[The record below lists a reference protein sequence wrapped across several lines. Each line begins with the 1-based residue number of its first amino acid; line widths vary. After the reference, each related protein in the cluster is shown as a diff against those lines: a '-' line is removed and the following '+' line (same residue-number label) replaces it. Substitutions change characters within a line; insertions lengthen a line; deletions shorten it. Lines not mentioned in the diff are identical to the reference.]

1 MPHFY
6 NRRDMEFLLFE
17 VGRLNDLLER
27 EYFAEHDRDGV
38 EAMLDVA
45 EQLGEEK
52 FQPPSAKLDANEPSF
67 DGKTVHIIPEVKEAL
82 SAYRESG
89 IAALPFPEAEGG
101 LQAPFTVAKAIG
113 GVLTGANASIPAYPS
128 LTSAAANLIA
138 VQGSE
143 KQKARY
149 LPAMLDGRFFGT
161 MCLSEPHAGSSLG
174 DIRTKAIQ
182 NEDGSWRLEGSKMWI
197 SAGDH
202 ELSENIVHL
211 VLAKAEGAPAG
222 SKGISLFIVPKFRV
236 NDDGSVGERNGVML
250 AGLNHK
256 MGQRGS
262 INTVLNFG
270 EKIPAHAELV
280 GELNKGL
287 AGMFQMMNEA
297 RIDVGLGATMT
308 GYAGYLEAVEYAKE
322 RPQGRP
328 VSDPDPTKP
337 PVPIIQHTD
346 VRRMLLAQKAYV
358 EGALALILYCAEL
371 IDLEVVGTDE
381 ERAFA
386 SQLLAFLTPIA
397 KAWPSDYCL
406 KANELAIQVHG
417 GYGYTRDYPV
427 ERLYRDNR
435 INPIHEGTNGIQ
447 SIDLLGRKLPMK
459 GGALLETLLNT
470 MGEDIELAKAAS
482 VNEEA
487 GQMAAAVRRL
497 QNVSRRLGELNEAE
511 GPEAYMAN
519 SYAYLELAGHTVVA
533 WMWLR
538 QATAAANAEEEND
551 FYRGKR
557 QACRYFFNCELPKT
571 VQWAE
576 LLVSGDR
583 TCLDM
588 QEAWF

>member
-1 MPHFY
+1 MPNFF
-6 NRRDMEFLLFE
+6 NRQDLEFLLFD
-17 VGRLNDLLER
+17 VGGLTELLQR
-27 EYFAEHDRDGV
+27 PRFAAHDRDGV
-38 EAMLDVA
+38 EAMIDVS
-45 EQLGEEK
+45 EQLAEEK
-52 FQPPSAKLDANEPSF
+52 FQPHAALIDAEEPTF
-67 DGKTVHIIPEVKEAL
+67 DGERVHMIPEVKEAL
-82 SAYRESG
+82 DAYNEAG
-89 IAALPFPEAEGG
+89 LIGLPFAEAHGG
-101 LQAPFTVAKAIG
+101 LQAPFVLAKALGCIFS
-113 GVLTGANASIPAYPS
+113 GANASTPAYPS

-138 VQGSE
+138 VQGSDQ
-143 KQKARY
+143 QKKRY
-149 LPAMLDGRFFGT
+149 LPGMLDGRFFGT

-174 DIRTKAIQ
+174 DIRTKAIEQ
-182 NEDGSWRLEGSKMWI
+182 SDGSWRIEGTKMWI

-211 VLAKAEGAPAG
+211 VLAKVDGAPAG
-222 SKGISLFIVPKFRV
+222 SKGISLFVVPKFRV
-236 NDDGSVGERNGVML
+236 AEDGTIAARNDVNL

-270 EKIPAHAELV
+270 DAGDCHGELV
-280 GELNKGL
+280 GEVNKGL

-308 GYAGYLEAVEYAKE
+308 GYAGYLEAVAYAKE

-328 VSDPDPTKP
+328 IDDPDPAKP
-337 PVPIIQHTD
+337 PIPIIEHTD

-358 EGALALILYCAEL
+358 EGALGLILYCSEL
-371 IDLEVVGTDE
+371 IDRETSSE
-381 ERAFA
+381 TQEHEWAKR
-386 SQLLAFLTPIA
+386 LLAFLTPVA

-447 SIDLLGRKLPMK
+447 SIDLLGRKLPMQ
-459 GGALLETLLNT
+459 GGSALRAVIET
-470 MGEDIELAKAAS
+470 MQGDIAIAKARG
-482 VNEEA
+482 NEAEA
-487 GQMAAAVRRL
+487 GQLSEGVERL
-497 QNVSRRLGELNEAE
+497 QRVSEHLLKVAQSE
-511 GPEAYMAN
+511 GPQRFMAN
-519 SYAYLELAGHTVVA
+519 SYVYLELVGHTVVA

-538 QATAAANAEEEND
+538 QINAVALAEQETD
-551 FYRGKR
+551 FHAGKR
-557 QACRYFFNCELPKT
+557 QAARYFFNWELPKT

-576 LLVSGDR
+576 LLEATDS

-588 QEAWF
+588 QVNWF